1 MRNFLRRWR
10 HLTSDWREHRWLAL
24 DLETNGLDPARDD
37 ILSAAWVP
45 LSAHGID
52 LQAAYACV
60 VQSRQPLTQSATI
73 HGLDR
78 DRVDSGEPAE
88 RVLRAFSGTAT
99 GRILIAHHARLDRA
113 FLQTAV
119 NRLDLHLEPLAV
131 VDTLGLER
139 RRLRIAGH
147 DAETLPANTL
157 SLAACRARHG
167 LPAVAGHDAL
177 ADAVACAEL
186 FLAQAWQA
194 CGSGRLSAA
203 RLVQW
208 SGMRGVT

>member
-1 MRNFLRRWR
+1 MRNVLRRWR
-10 HLTSDWREHRWLAL
+10 RLTRDWREHRWLAL
-24 DLETNGLDPARDD
+24 DLETNGLDPAGDD
-37 ILSAAWVP
+37 ILSVAWVP
-45 LSAHGID
+45 LGAHGID
-52 LQAAYACV
+52 LHAACAHV
-60 VQSRQPLTQSATI
+60 VHSPQPLTQSATI

-78 DRVDSGEPAE
+78 DRVDGGEPAE
-88 RVLRAFSGTAT
+88 RVLRALAEAAT
-99 GRILIAHHARLDRA
+99 GCILVAHHARLDRA
-113 FLQTAV
+113 FLQSAV
-119 NRLDLHLEPLAV
+119 DRLDLPLEPLAV

-147 DAETLPANTL
+147 DAETLPANAL

-194 CGSGRLSAA
+194 CGRGRLSAA
-203 RLVQW
+203 SLVQW